1 MEMTFKEHQ
10 ELGAKLKKL
19 DDVLMHS
26 LSTDFKGNKTK
37 GRASHQAKAEKA
49 LSDLRNH
56 LEEIMDM
63 DHPGKTN
70 QEVLSVYYGARER
83 PSWEK

>member
-49 LSDLRNH
+49 L
-56 LEEIMDM
+56 
-63 DHPGKTN
+63 
-70 QEVLSVYYGARER
+70 YGEL
-83 PSWEK
+83 P